1 MTSDTHEDALAPVP
15 SQPPAA
21 KPRVTAKT
29 KLTGR
34 EARRKRRKARRRGE
48 EILAWILVPL
58 IVLGLW
64 WGVNAVFDFFGT
76 TPSTVWDQL
85 MMAKKQLDKRGLP

>member
-1 MTSDTHEDALAPVP
+1 MTSDTHEDALAPAP
-15 SQPPAA
+15 RQAPAP

-58 IVLGLW
+58 IVLALW
-64 WGVNAVFDFFGT
+64 WSANAVFDFFGT

-85 MMAKKQLDKRGLP
+85 MMAKKQLEKKGLP